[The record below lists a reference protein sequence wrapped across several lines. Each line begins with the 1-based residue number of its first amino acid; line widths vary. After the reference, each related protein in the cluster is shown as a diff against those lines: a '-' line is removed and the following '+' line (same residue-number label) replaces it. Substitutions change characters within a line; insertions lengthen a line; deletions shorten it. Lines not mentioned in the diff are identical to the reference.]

1 MDMELVKYWVDTHK
15 TEFDNGWVKPNE
27 VLASSLV
34 VASYI
39 GFLVKENTNSILY
52 ANSLKGEYVN
62 GLMEIM
68 KPQII
73 ERKPLTIKSEISGY
87 VKQPV
92 QPITMPE
99 PQKPKRVVKTK
110 VSRKATLKRIAV
122 SALSAMDTRLKLE
135 LSIKKTPTIDELT
148 EFMASFDPSFA
159 DIAYKIFDF
168 FKAHKGEQLNRT
180 QVRNFNFVKGVYD
193 INEVMSLL
201 STNTLNLFLTTI
213 AANHNLQFI
222 QCTFGYNNNGTKY
235 LLQDKK
241 CTKVKPV
248 EVKTTQI
255 NYEPK
260 QTVVKTQPAIEFVG
274 SKNVIAK
281 DLSKAQIKNLMA
293 QGKAQSTQKHIY
305 KSELLEDAD
314 YLYQVVLSTGYVAKL
329 NPAINKKQF
338 IDDYLVLTTKQLEA
352 KYADREADVLKSI
365 TRKLVGEV
373 AV

>member
-87 VKQPV
+87 VKQSV

-99 PQKPKRVVKTK
+99 PQKPKHVVKTK

-213 AANHNLQFI
+213 AANHNLQFS

-235 LLQDKK
+235 LLQDKQPQA
-241 CTKVKPV
+241 VKPV
-248 EVKTTQI
+248 KVKATQI
-255 NYEPK
+255 KYEPK
-260 QTVVKTQPAIEFVG
+260 QTTQVQPAIEFVG
-274 SKNVIAK
+274 SKNVIAP
-281 DLSKAQIKNLMA
+281 DLTKSQIKNLMA
-293 QGKAQSTQKHIY
+293 QGKAESKQRHAY
-305 KSELLEDAD
+305 KTEQLEDD
-314 YLYQVVLSTGYVAKL
+314 KYLYHVVLSSGYVAKL

-338 IDDYLVLTTKQLEA
+338 IDDYLLLTTKQLEA

-365 TRKLVGEV
+365 TRKLIGDI